1 MRVIYSLVLD
11 IILGL
16 NLSEKNVILY
26 ILASIV
32 RTVEIQNFL
41 KNAKA
46 MEKTILKIEE
56 KLKYM
61 QDLFS
66 YQLNSF

>member
-46 MEKTILKIEE
+46 MEKNYFK
-56 KLKYM
+56 
-61 QDLFS
+61 
-66 YQLNSF
+66 N